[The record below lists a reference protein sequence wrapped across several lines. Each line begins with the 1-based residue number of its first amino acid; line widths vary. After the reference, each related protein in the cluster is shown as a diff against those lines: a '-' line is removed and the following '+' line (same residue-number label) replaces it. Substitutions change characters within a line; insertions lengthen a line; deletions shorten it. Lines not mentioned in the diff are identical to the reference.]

1 MELHNHDVRVC
12 AQQLYAI
19 FAQDLVSLH
28 NCTADIATLQF
39 MDLASR
45 YVAIRPTQNLWWQS
59 HMTWHA
65 CLSLATVAIEESA
78 MDEGSTTE
86 PR

>member
-1 MELHNHDVRVC
+1 MTLGYAPG

-45 YVAIRPTQNLWWQS
+45 YVAIRPTHVPLVAES
-59 HMTWHA
+59 YDMA
-65 CLSLATVAIEESA
+65 C
-78 MDEGSTTE
+78 M
-86 PR
+86 P